1 MADATD
7 TITQGT
13 LRTTDGRLLPLEA
26 TEVEGLIAGPVADV
40 VVRQRFRNT
49 GADPI
54 EAVYLFPL
62 PHEASVYRMHFRIE
76 DRIVRAVVKEKA
88 EARRVYERAR
98 SEGRAATLLE
108 EDRPSLFSLSVA
120 NIAPGAVI
128 DVELAYQEVVAFDDG
143 HFRFVFP
150 MVAPERYRDSAPAET
165 PGTLAPP
172 RLPTRERPPDV
183 ALSVVVRSASAGFP
197 GAEAQI
203 ETLRCVSH
211 KSETERLA
219 DGGVR
224 VRLPSGAPILNR
236 DFVLTWQA
244 SGSGVRPR
252 VCFERKAGET
262 GTFLLLVTPS
272 EPRDDGR
279 GMAQDVMRA
288 LRCGNCGGT
297 VTDMT
302 AIKDIPGLGPVV
314 PCKYCG
320 AILAPG
326 TEPVT
331 RALQPRD
338 VVILVDRSASMR
350 SSFAQARRAALAVM
364 SGLALGDGVQLFAFD
379 HDREPFHGDGTSF
392 LALAP
397 EVIEQ
402 ADRFLSA
409 LGPRGGTELEE
420 ALLHAGKIPRREGR
434 TRAVVLV
441 TDATV
446 GNEGR
451 LLRRIPELLGA
462 SARLYV
468 LGVGSAV
475 DRRLIERLARAGGG
489 AHDVILPDEDVEVT
503 ITRFARRVREGGP
516 IVRDLGVFWEGAGMM
531 SPHPSPVPDLFGG
544 QPLRIL
550 GRFDGVGPTRLVITG
565 RTVNEKAYRQ
575 EIDVDLPA
583 QTSEVPGLARL
594 WARRQV
600 EVLAAKA
607 AAEPHRRELPQEA
620 LALSLEHAIVGPYT
634 SLVAEDSQ
642 QSVDPG
648 TPAKRT
654 PVPMA
659 KTAEETAEY
668 EGAAGAVA
676 GAVDDDAEAPVM
688 RTLSLG
694 SRERPG
700 GARRFTDDGG
710 APRGGAG
717 PRRAPAAAPVLRAAM
732 LSAAPRAEEDEEDE
746 GSHLSTPVPGDLEE
760 SFAGLGPGTDGAADM
775 KELCAAASEPEDE
788 DRLFSS
794 MPAASYSAPMAAAP
808 AASYSAPMAAPE
820 ERSLGEDDVPEGA
833 AKARGGGL
841 LAKVRS
847 FFGGG
852 GHDEAAAAKASAE
865 AEARARAAAA
875 ARVKL
880 DAEKGSHA
888 PEPPKAPPPGGAPTP
903 ARPASYSRPLVEE
916 GKRDTS
922 PPPRPVMPR
931 GAPPV
936 NVEPAGSEPYS
947 ADEMRIVT
955 DRIPGQLDL
964 VFLVDATGSMGPYI
978 DEVQRHLTSMIEAL
992 RASPLCKSLRVA
1004 VVSYR
1009 DHPPEE
1015 QTYVTQVLSLTDDM
1029 DQVWVAVKKL
1039 SAYGGGDGPEAV
1051 TDGLFE
1057 LVRLPFR
1064 PGAAKAVV
1072 WFGDAPPHGVEPSGD
1087 GFPRGCPCGHHWY
1100 TQAESCREMGIAV
1113 YAIGCYPTLGQYV
1126 GAQAVYEQVA
1136 RTSRGLFLPL
1146 GDAEMLVP
1154 IITGAALSELD
1165 RQRIDEHVA
1174 DLAALYPVVF
1184 GQTDED
1190 ERVRWLTEML
1200 RHGGVR
1206 ARAVQIARRRQR
1218 DAPLRFR
1225 DVTPEDVEGAL
1236 FRLRAVDR
1244 L

>member
-1 MADATD
+1 MADATE

-224 VRLPSGAPILNR
+224 VRLPSGAPIPNR

-302 AIKDIPGLGPVV
+302 AIKDIPGVGPVL

-364 SGLALGDGVQLFAFD
+364 SGLPLGDGVQLFAFD

-392 LALAP
+392 LALSP

-451 LLRRIPELLGA
+451 LLRRVPELLGA

-475 DRRLIERLARAGGG
+475 ERRLIERLARAGGG

-531 SPHPSPVPDLFGG
+531 LPHPSPVPDLFGG

-594 WARRQV
+594 WARRRV
-600 EVLAAKA
+600 EALAAKA
-607 AAEPHRRELPQEA
+607 AAEPHRRELQQEA
-620 LALSLEHAIVGPYT
+620 LSLSLEHAIVGPYT

-642 QSVDPG
+642 KSVEPG

-668 EGAAGAVA
+668 DAAAGAAA
-676 GAVDDDAEAPVM
+676 GAVDDEDEAPVM

-710 APRGGAG
+710 APRGA
-717 PRRAPAAAPVLRAAM
+717 RSAPAAKSEGFAAFESDEDM
-732 LSAAPRAEEDEEDE
+732 AVDMRELLDAAPEPEAA
-746 GSHLSTPVPGDLEE
+746 LFDL
-760 SFAGLGPGTDGAADM
+760 GAAAAP
-775 KELCAAASEPEDE
+775 KAAASEVSH
-788 DRLFSS
+788 LFSAP
-794 MPAASYSAPMAAAP
+794 MAAAPAASYSAAMPAAP

-820 ERSLGEDDVPEGA
+820 APDEEAEDMPA
-833 AKARGGGL
+833 AVAKTRGGGL
-841 LAKVRS
+841 LSKVLS
-847 FFGGG
+847 FLGGG
-852 GHDEAAAAKASAE
+852 GPDEAASAE
-865 AEARARAAAA
+865 AEARARAAVAA
-875 ARVKL
+875 KAKL
-880 DAEKGSHA
+880 DAEKRSRA
-888 PEPPKAPPPGGAPTP
+888 PEPPKAPSPPAAASPPPGGAPTP
-903 ARPASYSRPLVEE
+903 ARPASYS
-916 GKRDTS
+916 
-922 PPPRPVMPR
+922 
-931 GAPPV
+931 PV

-992 RASPLCKSLRVA
+992 RASKLCKSLRVA

-1029 DQVWVAVKKL
+1029 DEVWVAVKKL

-1087 GFPRGCPCGHHWY
+1087 GFPKGCPCGHHWY

-1174 DLAALYPVVF
+1174 DLAARYPVAF
-1184 GQTDED
+1184 GQTDEE

-1206 ARAVQIARRRQR
+1206 PRAVQIARRRQR

>member
-1 MADATD
+1 MADATE

-26 TEVEGLIAGPVADV
+26 TEVEGTVAGPVADV

-62 PHEASVYRMHFRIE
+62 PHEASVYRMHFRIQ

-150 MVAPERYRDSAPAET
+150 MVAPERYRDSAPAEA

-211 KSETERLA
+211 RSETERLA

-224 VRLPSGAPILNR
+224 VRLPSGAPIPNR

-302 AIKDIPGLGPVV
+302 AIKDIPGVGPVL

-364 SGLALGDGVQLFAFD
+364 SGLPLGDGVQLFAFD

-392 LALAP
+392 LALSP
-397 EVIEQ
+397 EVIDQ

-451 LLRRIPELLGA
+451 LLRRVPELLGA

-531 SPHPSPVPDLFGG
+531 FPHPSPVPDLFGG

-594 WARRQV
+594 WARRHV
-600 EVLAAKA
+600 EALAAKA
-607 AAEPHRRELPQEA
+607 AAEPHRRDLQQEA
-620 LALSLEHAIVGPYT
+620 LSLSLEHAIVGPYT
-634 SLVAEDSQ
+634 SLVAEDSER
-642 QSVDPG
+642 SVDPG

-654 PVPMA
+654 SVPMA

-668 EGAAGAVA
+668 EAAAGAVA
-676 GAVDDDAEAPVM
+676 GAVDDDAA
-688 RTLSLG
+688 
-694 SRERPG
+694 
-700 GARRFTDDGG
+700 
-710 APRGGAG
+710 
-717 PRRAPAAAPVLRAAM
+717 APAMRGLTRGEGF
-732 LSAAPRAEEDEEDE
+732 AELVSNDED
-746 GSHLSTPVPGDLEE
+746 V
-760 SFAGLGPGTDGAADM
+760 AADM
-775 KELCAAASEPEDE
+775 KELCEAAPEPEAALFDLGAAAAPRAARACGVVFRGDASSRAVLFRTDGRARGDASSRGEGRPGGALSRRGRRPGGRQSERGWSPGQGALVLRRRWARRGRRGEGE
-788 DRLFSS
+788 RRGEERCSVVFEADRGGRSS
-794 MPAASYSAPMAAAP
+794 PAARAALAVCVTTPLAAAP
-808 AASYSAPMAAPE
+808 AA
-820 ERSLGEDDVPEGA
+820 
-833 AKARGGGL
+833 
-841 LAKVRS
+841 
-847 FFGGG
+847 
-852 GHDEAAAAKASAE
+852 
-865 AEARARAAAA
+865 AA
-875 ARVKL
+875 AREGRRTRRARRL
-880 DAEKGSHA
+880 RALLGGRDAYRDRAHSR
-888 PEPPKAPPPGGAPTP
+888 P
-903 ARPASYSRPLVEE
+903 ARPGVPGGRDRLHGPLHRR
-916 GKRDTS
+916 GPAAPDLDD
-922 PPPRPVMPR
+922 R
-931 GAPPV
+931 GAHGLSALQ
-936 NVEPAGSEPYS
+936 EPA
-947 ADEMRIVT
+947 
-955 DRIPGQLDL
+955 
-964 VFLVDATGSMGPYI
+964 
-978 DEVQRHLTSMIEAL
+978 
-992 RASPLCKSLRVA
+992 
-1004 VVSYR
+1004 
-1009 DHPPEE
+1009 
-1015 QTYVTQVLSLTDDM
+1015 
-1029 DQVWVAVKKL
+1029 
-1039 SAYGGGDGPEAV
+1039 
-1051 TDGLFE
+1051 
-1057 LVRLPFR
+1057 
-1064 PGAAKAVV
+1064 
-1072 WFGDAPPHGVEPSGD
+1072 
-1087 GFPRGCPCGHHWY
+1087 RG
-1100 TQAESCREMGIAV
+1100 
-1113 YAIGCYPTLGQYV
+1113 
-1126 GAQAVYEQVA
+1126 
-1136 RTSRGLFLPL
+1136 RGL
-1146 GDAEMLVP
+1146 VP
-1154 IITGAALSELD
+1154 RSPA
-1165 RQRIDEHVA
+1165 
-1174 DLAALYPVVF
+1174 
-1184 GQTDED
+1184 
-1190 ERVRWLTEML
+1190 
-1200 RHGGVR
+1200 
-1206 ARAVQIARRRQR
+1206 
-1218 DAPLRFR
+1218 
-1225 DVTPEDVEGAL
+1225 
-1236 FRLRAVDR
+1236 
-1244 L
+1244 